1 MINSVSIY
9 SVLNTILGIQKEMVT
24 KMGKIPVLMEINI
37 LVGEIGNKQIN

>member
-9 SVLNTILGIQKEMVT
+9 SVLDTILGIQKEVVT
-24 KMGKIPVLMEINI
+24 KTDEIPVLMKINI